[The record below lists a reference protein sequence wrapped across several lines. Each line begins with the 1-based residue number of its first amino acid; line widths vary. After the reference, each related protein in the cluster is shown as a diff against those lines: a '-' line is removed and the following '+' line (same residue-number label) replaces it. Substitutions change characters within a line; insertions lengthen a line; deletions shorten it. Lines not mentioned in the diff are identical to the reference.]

1 MHVNVLRRPDLGH
14 FAAALATGL
23 AQTHGR
29 RLRRGVAAASV
40 FRRRFRVTPAVE
52 LGDDGKAR
60 SSFAP
65 SLDAKDAASVLED
78 IYRLLAEGDRPGVL
92 VLDEFDA
99 IVDLG
104 PKLPNAF
111 KGFADSYPQV
121 LLVVAGSRHHMMEQL
136 VHVHGA
142 PLYSMTQPISLGP
155 IDPDAMACY
164 LMRRSAAGGKKMPR
178 AIADTII
185 ERIDLATSSVQ
196 RAIAAL
202 VNDEW
207 VTDDGGLWHL
217 TDPFQP
223 DGSKPQIPG
232 SRRCTP
238 DGGCPSNRIKPTR
251 LGGASDRSSRER

>member
-1 MHVNVLRRPDLGH
+1 M
-14 FAAALATGL
+14 
-23 AQTHGR
+23 
-29 RLRRGVAAASV
+29 RRGVAAASD

-65 SLDAKDAASVLED
+65 SLGAEDAASVLED

-142 PLYSMTQPISLGP
+142 PST
-155 IDPDAMACY
+155 A
-164 LMRRSAAGGKKMPR
+164 
-178 AIADTII
+178 
-185 ERIDLATSSVQ
+185 
-196 RAIAAL
+196 
-202 VNDEW
+202 
-207 VTDDGGLWHL
+207 
-217 TDPFQP
+217 
-223 DGSKPQIPG
+223 
-232 SRRCTP
+232 
-238 DGGCPSNRIKPTR
+238 
-251 LGGASDRSSRER
+251 